1 MTERIADLL
10 VRAARLLPREEQDEL
25 LAALLR
31 TTVAGNPVAGLT
43 PASGAA
49 VEPFGGTGPAAGPP
63 VSGRITMD
71 LSADVASR
79 QSGGRGPA
87 GRAQAFGTRR
97 PLGPLRG
104 LPDGHPSAEEGLKV
118 LPVRLPA
125 GDYERLRTFS
135 RDHGFTM
142 AVIVRTLVERFLD
155 AQARRSAQR
164 EDLEDDPEVQAHGHA

>member
-1 MTERIADLL
+1 MTDRIADLL

-25 LAALLR
+25 LSALLR
-31 TTVAGNPVAGLT
+31 TTVAGAGGDT
-43 PASGAA
+43 AASPT
-49 VEPFGGTGPAAGPP
+49 VEPFDGAATPAGPP

-71 LSADVASR
+71 LPADVASR
-79 QSGGRGPA
+79 QARGRGPA
-87 GRAQAFGTRR
+87 GRGQPFGSRR
-97 PLGPLRG
+97 PLGPLSG
-104 LPDGHPSAEEGLKV
+104 LSEARPSAEEGLKV

-164 EDLEDDPEVQAHGHA
+164 DDPEDDPDVQALGHA